1 MGRGSQRLLPVRQL
15 DRTLRRDTEEPAP
28 PGPRPRTR
36 VTGAVP
42 GADRGALR
50 GGGAAEWS
58 HPGVCA
64 CVPPYMSVRESLYV
78 CVCVCARACVFRRW
92 RGRPAPR
99 LAPELG
105 TTRAP
110 TDIYPGPEDIL
121 PSSLAILASSPLL
134 STSDSAAAHRTGR
147 QDTGF

>member
-1 MGRGSQRLLPVRQL
+1 MKMELGEGSQRLLPVRQL
-15 DRTLRRDTEEPAP
+15 DGTLRRDTEAPAP

-78 CVCVCARACVFRRW
+78 CVCVCARA
-92 RGRPAPR
+92 PACSVGGEA
-99 LAPELG
+99 APPQFFFCLV
-105 TTRAP
+105 
-110 TDIYPGPEDIL
+110 
-121 PSSLAILASSPLL
+121 
-134 STSDSAAAHRTGR
+134 
-147 QDTGF
+147 Q